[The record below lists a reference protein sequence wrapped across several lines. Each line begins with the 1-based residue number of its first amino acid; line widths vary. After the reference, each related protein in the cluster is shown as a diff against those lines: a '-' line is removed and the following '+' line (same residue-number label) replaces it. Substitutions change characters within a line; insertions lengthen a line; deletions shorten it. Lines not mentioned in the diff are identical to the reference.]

1 MAPRMREGLV
11 VRYGIA
17 LSASVAAIGVR
28 MLLTPEL
35 GSRAAFLLS
44 TLAVMFSAWLGG
56 LGPGLAATG
65 ASTLAAAHL
74 FIQPYTIRPSHVVLQ
89 MGLFALTGT
98 GVSLFAQALSS
109 ARRAAELNA
118 RQALAAR
125 DRVRSILE
133 SISDGFLALDR
144 DFRFVYV
151 NPAAELVMG
160 VSRGEVIGK
169 CIWDAFP
176 AALHTELER
185 QCCYVMSAR
194 KSAHFESAYAPLQ
207 KWFSV
212 HAYPS
217 DTGGVAI
224 YFSDITDRKAA
235 ESEKELLIEE
245 LRDALSKSG
254 SSMACCPS
262 VRLARRFATIPVTGI
277 NWKPTS
283 GRTRKPSSATDFARS
298 ACRSLYSRFR
308 HESRPERKPA

>member
-1 MAPRMREGLV
+1 MREGLV

-245 LRDALSKSG
+245 LRDALSKVRQLNGLLPICASCKKIRDDTG
-254 SSMACCPS
+254 YWHQLETYIRSHSEAEFSHGLCPECVQKFYS
-262 VRLARRFATIPVTGI
+262 
-277 NWKPTS
+277 
-283 GRTRKPSSATDFARS
+283 DFDMK
-298 ACRSLYSRFR
+298 
-308 HESRPERKPA
+308 SRPERKPA